1 MATTTTSTPTVPPPG
16 TSGLTPADKA
26 FLKMADQALIVAKAA
41 AASAR
46 SAQAQGDRL
55 HDTKLTAALKS
66 YVDTVAAIEQ
76 TVADEHERAYAAA
89 KIPDPAGIRTHA
101 ELARDAAER
110 ALAEEKRALGVIIQV
125 EMEVLAVASLERDFE
140 PITRLGLGDI
150 RPVTVRSRPY
160 AEFPRDLH
168 DIDLRLAGQ

>member
-1 MATTTTSTPTVPPPG
+1 MVTTTTPTPTVPPPG

-26 FLKMADQALIVAKAA
+26 FLNMADHALVVAKAA
-41 AASAR
+41 VASAR
-46 SAQAQGDRL
+46 SAQAQGDQL
-55 HDTKLTAALKS
+55 HDSKLSAALKS
-66 YVDTVAAIEQ
+66 YVDAVTAIEQ
-76 TVADEHERAYAAA
+76 TVADEHERAHAAA
-89 KIPDPAGIRTHA
+89 KNHDPASIRTHA

-110 ALAEEKRALGVIIQV
+110 ALGEEKRALGIIIQV

-140 PITRLGLGDI
+140 PIRRLGLGDI

-160 AEFPRDLH
+160 SDFPRDVH